1 MIAWQLLDNCLII
14 WWRLADDWLMTLDL
28 IPINYLNWFVWIQS
42 KMDDKWDRFLTIWQL
57 PGNCLLT
64 AYNWL
69 MSAWWLPDDY
79 LITHLWLPGLQS
91 CLQFSCTHPKKNS
104 FKILKTSSFY
114 LTEGQPCIWY
124 KVAKHQKE
132 DSDVISCEELSSL
145 KSLDLRRNRLTSLAE
160 FRIPALKELYLSGN
174 NSKMGPK
181 SFWKYQNRHFW
192 QNFSFWG

>member
-1 MIAWQLLDNCLII
+1 
-14 WWRLADDWLMTLDL
+14 
-28 IPINYLNWFVWIQS
+28 
-42 KMDDKWDRFLTIWQL
+42 
-57 PGNCLLT
+57 
-64 AYNWL
+64 

-145 KSLDLRRNRLTSLAE
+145 KSLDLRGNRLTSLAE

-174 NSKMGPK
+174 IFKMWPNYLWNQIWIWFFVNQRVWEIFPSISIYVVLKNLFKSKMTLERLFFYCELRK
-181 SFWKYQNRHFW
+181 SATQHSSQMTSCALFIASKKI
-192 QNFSFWG
+192 